1 MLLCCFFNLFCT
13 RVKLH
18 RFYFLETS
26 FSMIKKWTFIFAFF
40 VLLSNSAAVLAQTEP
55 EEIKVE
61 GDKFQDFFY
70 ESLFQ
75 KSIENYDKSIASL
88 EQCLKLKPN
97 EATVFFELGKNY
109 FAQKDFKNAY
119 DSYEHAAQID
129 PNNKWFWVGM
139 YDVCYTTK
147 DFNQAIIIVNKI
159 IPFDLE
165 YKEDLVSLY
174 MATHQYDKALEGINE
189 LNEKTGKTDRREMYK
204 MEILSE
210 GKYQNTEISNLID
223 QINQNP
229 KEESNYISLIFL
241 YSKNN
246 EDAKALEI
254 SQKLEKEIPESV
266 WAQVSLFKSYL
277 EKKDGQNAVKAMNL
291 VLASPKIDSKI
302 KHRIFNEFL
311 LFANINSQ
319 FISDLDNAIGYFK
332 NDKEINVAK
341 EIGKFYHNKK
351 QWANAIKYYEL
362 SDKNNSEVDLETNM
376 LWLQANTELKQF
388 ESVVKKAMVLI
399 ETYPAEP
406 QFYYYA
412 GMANNQLQLF
422 KKAKEILEMGLDYV
436 VENKNLE
443 INFNIQ
449 LGEAYNG
456 LGDTSKKELHF
467 NKANELLK
475 EKK

>member
-1 MLLCCFFNLFCT
+1 
-13 RVKLH
+13 
-18 RFYFLETS
+18 
-26 FSMIKKWTFIFAFF
+26 MIKKWTFIFTFS
-40 VLLSNSAAVLAQTEP
+40 VLLSNSVAVLAQTEP

-75 KSIENYDKSIASL
+75 KSIENYDKSLASL
-88 EQCLKLKPN
+88 EQCLKLKAN
-97 EATVFFELGKNY
+97 EATVYFEFGKNY
-109 FAQKDFKNAY
+109 FAQKDYKNAY
-119 DSYEHAAQID
+119 DSYERAAQMD
-129 PNNKWFWVGM
+129 PKNKWFLVGM

-159 IPFDLE
+159 IPFDPE

-174 MATHQYDKALEGINE
+174 MATKQYDKALEGINE

-210 GKYQNTEISNLID
+210 GKYQNAEITNLID
-223 QINQNP
+223 QINKNP
-229 KEESNYISLIFL
+229 KEESNYIALIFL

-246 EDAKALEI
+246 EEAKALEI

-277 EKKDGQNAVKAMNL
+277 EKNDGPNAVKSMNI

-311 LFANINSQ
+311 LFTTVNPQ
-319 FISDLDNAIGYFK
+319 FTSDLDNAIGYFK
-332 NDKEINVAK
+332 TDTTVNVAK

-362 SDKNNSEVDLETNM
+362 SEKNNPEVDIETNL

-388 ESVVKKAMVLI
+388 EPVAKRAMTMI
-399 ETYPAEP
+399 ESFPAEP

-412 GMANNQLQLF
+412 GLANNQLHQF

-436 VENKNLE
+436 VENVNLE

-449 LGEAYNG
+449 LGEAFNG
-456 LGDTSKKELHF
+456 LGDVTKKEFYF
-467 NKANELLK
+467 NKANQLIK